1 MSSTGISA
9 AGAEGFGPGF
19 AVATT
24 FSRGGSTT
32 CCFTGATSACNGS
45 AFAAFLGASLD
56 TGETEGGGGGGGATP
71 SGGAIVATGSTTTT
85 GLALNLTPNSP
96 NAWAVGGCA
105 LLTARK
111 RACGVD
117 AADAGET

>member
-56 TGETEGGGGGGGATP
+56 TGETEGGGGGGGATR
-71 SGGAIVATGSTTTT
+71 SGGAIGATRSATTA
-85 GLALNLTPNSP
+85 GVSFNLTAKSSHT
-96 NAWAVGGCA
+96 CA
-105 LLTARK
+105 AP
-111 RACGVD
+111 G
-117 AADAGET
+117 

>member
-71 SGGAIVATGSTTTT
+71 PGGAIVATGSATSA
-85 GLALNLTPNSP
+85 GLSFNSNP
-96 NAWAVGGCA
+96 ESPKSGAARGCA
-105 LLTARK
+105 LSTATNRG
-111 RACGVD
+111 CGLG
-117 AADAGET
+117 ATPTRHL